1 LLNFNT
7 AQYQPPPS
15 YEAPLMAH
23 SDPLSDFYTAMAGK
37 GLNPN
42 AINPD
47 GKIQRFDIDKKNDQA
62 GWYIFYD
69 GDISAGA
76 FGSWKTGEKWSWC
89 SHKLNQLTPAQLQK
103 YEEQRRLAQEERE
116 RATAE
121 NHENTKKAAN
131 KLLVSADDAD
141 PGHEYLVRKRVK
153 AYGIKQQKD
162 MLLVP
167 AMDVDGTVWA
177 YQRIWP
183 DGTKKTAW
191 NAKMSGCFFCIPGS
205 ADLYICE
212 GYSTGCSIHEA
223 TGGTVICAF
232 QANNVPQVTSAIRGK
247 YTTHDIVICG
257 DDDWEKEQQGK
268 GNAGKRYATE
278 AAHAINAP
286 VVFPTF
292 PPGTPMPGTDFNDLA
307 ALCGTDSVRMQI
319 HAAKKMPIQT
329 GPSFRLN
336 RVGDLQLKPAA
347 WLIKGILEHDT
358 LAVLFGDP
366 STYKSFL
373 AIDWACCIASGKQFH
388 KFDTRRPGPV
398 VYICGEG
405 YGGITRRFHAWCIKN
420 KIDRA
425 KLDVFVST
433 APAGLGDPDQLRIVI
448 DQIATIGQTPSAIFV
463 DTLSRNFS
471 GDENSTSDMQA
482 YIQAI
487 DQLRRSYSG
496 ATVVMVHH
504 SGHGDKSRARGSMV
518 LKGAIDA
525 EYRMMKEDGGGK
537 TLVTLEN
544 TKMKDADVIDPLAFR
559 PVPVDLPINDED
571 GNRVSSLVLDVST
584 LHEERLQQ
592 MEECLYE
599 LLCNDGYEYTYSE
612 LDRQPKGKS
621 ICQDLKEN
629 CPSFARSKHMKT
641 ILDSLL
647 SKGLIEPVLSNPGRN
662 QKEVLRV
669 VFENQG
675 EGFYNE

>member
-1 LLNFNT
+1 
-7 AQYQPPPS
+7 
-15 YEAPLMAH
+15 MAN
-23 SDPLSDFYTAMAGK
+23 SDPLSDFYSAMAEK

-62 GWYIFYD
+62 GWYVFYD

-76 FGSWKTGEKWSWC
+76 FGNWKTGEKWNWC
-89 SHKLNQLTPAQLQK
+89 SHKLNQLTPAQLQR

-131 KLLVSADDAD
+131 KLLVSAEDAD
-141 PGHEYLVRKRVK
+141 PNHEYLVRKRVK

-205 ADLYICE
+205 PDIYICE
-212 GYSTGCSIHEA
+212 GYADAATIHEA
-223 TGGTVICAF
+223 TGGTALCAF
-232 QANNVPQVTSAIRGK
+232 SANNLPTVASAIRGK

-257 DDDWEKEQQGK
+257 DDDWETEQQGK

-292 PPGTPMPGTDFNDLA
+292 PPGTQKPGTDFNDLA

-347 WLIKGILEHDT
+347 WLIKGVLEHDT
-358 LAVLFGDP
+358 IAVLFGDP
-366 STYKSFL
+366 GTYKSFL
-373 AIDWACCIASGKQFH
+373 AIDWACCIASGKKFH

-425 KLDVFVST
+425 NLPVYVST
-433 APAGLGDPDQLRIVI
+433 APAGLGDPEQLKIVI

-482 YIQAI
+482 YVQAI
-487 DQLRRSYSG
+487 DQLRRAYSG

-525 EYRMMKEDGGGK
+525 EYRMMREDSGGK

-544 TKMKDADVIDPLAFR
+544 IKMKDADVIDPLAFR
-559 PVPVDLPINDED
+559 PVPVDLPIQDED

-592 MEECLYE
+592 MEDCLYE
-599 LLCNDGYEYTYSE
+599 LLCNDGYEYTRNE
-612 LDRQPKGKS
+612 LIHRAKGKD
-621 ICQDLKEN
+621 ICRDLKEN
-629 CPSFARSKHMKT
+629 CPSFARSKHMEQIVEK
-641 ILDSLL
+641 LL
-647 SKGLIEPVLSNPGRN
+647 EKGLIEINVVGDGIKR
-662 QKEVLRV
+662 KEVLSV
-669 VFENQG
+669 VFEKK
-675 EGFYNE
+675 